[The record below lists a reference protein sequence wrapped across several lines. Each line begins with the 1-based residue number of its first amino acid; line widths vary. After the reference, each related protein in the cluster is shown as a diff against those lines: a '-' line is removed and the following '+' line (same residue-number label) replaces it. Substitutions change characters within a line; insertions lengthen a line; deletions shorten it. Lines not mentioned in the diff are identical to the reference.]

1 MPKSHLLC
9 FAFMYIITLVNLQ
22 KMCSNKAIKT
32 FMKSLTGASDG
43 VGIDPPTPPPSKE
56 YLFISSYLK
65 QNKNRE
71 I

>member
-1 MPKSHLLC
+1 
-9 FAFMYIITLVNLQ
+9 MYIITLVNLQ

-43 VGIDPPTPPPSKE
+43 VSIDPPTPPPSKE
-56 YLFISSYLK
+56 YLYISSYLK
-65 QNKNRE
+65 Q